1 MENFK
6 LIEKYFNKL
15 SVEQLEK
22 YSKLS
27 HLYSE
32 WNNKINVISRKDMV
46 NFNERHLLHSLSI
59 AKFIQFK
66 AGTKIMDVGTGGGF
80 PGLPLAIMF
89 PETEFLLV
97 DSVGKKLKVINDI
110 AEQLELNNIKTL
122 HSRAE
127 QVEES
132 FDFIVSRAVAKLPEF
147 LNWMKDKIR
156 KQSKHSLKNGILY
169 LKGGDIKEEL
179 NSLKWK
185 YSVFDLSTEF
195 SEEFFQTKK
204 LVHIYK

>member
-1 MENFK
+1 MENFE

-15 SVEQLEK
+15 PGDQSEK
-22 YSKLS
+22 YAKLF

-110 AEQLELNNIKTL
+110 AEQLEISNVKTL

-132 FDFIVSRAVAKLPEF
+132 FDFIVSRAVARLPEF

-179 NSLKWK
+179 NSLKRK

-195 SEEFFQTKK
+195 SEEYFQTKK